1 MQLEEEEISLS
12 EQFQKIILSEDKLQ
26 IKNFLDDQNI
36 SDVVDL
42 IYEHPEYQTQI
53 IANMSVH
60 RAVNVFKL
68 LELSNQKDIIHEL
81 PASYIASLLNEL
93 PADDRTDFLEEL
105 PGNTVRDLIR
115 LLEPNERHITLSLL
129 GYPENSIGRLMNPDY
144 VYVYAH
150 NTVQEV
156 FDTIKKCYIIYK
168 HGIDK

>member
-93 PADDRTDFLEEL
+93 PADDRTDF
-105 PGNTVRDLIR
+105 
-115 LLEPNERHITLSLL
+115 
-129 GYPENSIGRLMNPDY
+129 
-144 VYVYAH
+144 
-150 NTVQEV
+150 
-156 FDTIKKCYIIYK
+156 
-168 HGIDK
+168 